1 MFFKNFF
8 INLQTEIYSWNNIMR
23 RLALKTEKKTRKVF
37 FFFFFRCISL
47 QFIIRLVVEYF
58 TLSAVARINIW
69 FYYKN

>member
-37 FFFFFRCISL
+37 FFFFFSL
-47 QFIIRLVVEYF
+47 YF
-58 TLSAVARINIW
+58 AAVYYSFGRWIFYVKRSSANKYLILL
-69 FYYKN
+69 